1 MLSRKRM
8 NKRSSMKRKRKRRKM
23 IARERNVV
31 KRCAKML
38 LQKSQTNQR
47 KSKRKNK
54 ILRRFDKKSVR
65 RSGKRKSFS

>member
-54 ILRRFDKKSVR
+54 ILRSCDKKSVR

>member
-8 NKRSSMKRKRKRRKM
+8 NKRSSKKRKRKRRKM